1 MVIYKMAE
9 ASGFFESE
17 MDSAQQYDREYYAS
31 QFAKYFS
38 LFIGNGVFANP
49 TDQLKV
55 VPATLG
61 LSVNVKAGYAFI
73 NGYWYENSASKQ
85 LNFSGNYGSANRI
98 DCVKARFNIVTR
110 SITVDYY
117 EDTTAINRTDDI
129 YDLKLAEITVPPN
142 ASSLTDANI
151 KDTRANTSVC
161 GFVANMVQI
170 LDTKDLFAQYD
181 KMFQDWF
188 ANIQNQL
195 DGDVAAN
202 LQKQI
207 GTISTLKTTK
217 KDNLVNA
224 VNEIHDGYL
233 PLTGGTIETTAYPL
247 LTLKRMITDRA
258 AGLAFKN
265 IDKDFGALLFDSR
278 QNFIVTLNIA
288 DGNKDQALKI
298 QPDGF
303 ATVFGDEIIKKSI
316 SRLKTYDNK
325 IAHIAT
331 GANGF
336 EKILQESANG
346 IVFIQVGNSEI
357 EGMYNNGLIPDKT
370 QTGLLIIF
378 SGSWRGTLIYIGE
391 VTREMW
397 INTYSGLTP
406 TTPPESIRGWRRCYY
421 TTFATAEPTTV
432 AVGEIVMVYEA

>member
-1 MVIYKMAE
+1 MVTYKMSE

-73 NGYWYENSASKQ
+73 NGYWYENSTSKQ

-151 KDTRANTSVC
+151 KDTRANEDVC
-161 GFVANMVQI
+161 GFVANMIQI
-170 LDTKDLFAQYD
+170 LDTKDLFSQYD
-181 KMFQDWF
+181 KIFQDWF
-188 ANIQNQL
+188 VNIQNQL

-233 PLTGGTIETTAYPL
+233 PKAGGTIETTAYPL
-247 LTLKRMITDRA
+247 LTLKRLIADRA
-258 AGLAFKN
+258 AGFGFKN
-265 IDKDFGALLFDSR
+265 INKDLGALMFDSN
-278 QNFIVTLNIA
+278 QNFIVTLNIP
-288 DGNKDQALKI
+288 DGTKDQTLKI
-298 QPDGF
+298 QPDGY
-303 ATVFGDEIIKKSI
+303 ATIFGDEIIKKSVH
-316 SRLKTYDNK
+316 RLKTYDTLARIGLDETSTLND
-325 IAHIAT
+325 
-331 GANGF
+331 
-336 EKILQESANG
+336 ILKGIANG
-346 IVFIQVGNSEI
+346 IMSLEIGNSNRETL
-357 EGMYNNGLIPDKT
+357 YNMGTIPTKAENGILFISANSYRGFLLYVGEESRNIWFNSYR
-370 QTGLLIIF
+370 GLGIDNP
-378 SGSWRGTLIYIGE
+378 
-391 VTREMW
+391 VTV
-397 INTYSGLTP
+397 L
-406 TTPPESIRGWRRCYY
+406 GWRKYNY
-421 TTFATAEPTTV
+421 VTFATTEPTTV
-432 AVGEIVMVYEA
+432 AEGEIVMVYEA